1 MFVGAFYAAN
11 GLFCHNC
18 SHLSFS
24 QTTRKANTDDEP
36 NRPVRYSRLSRPNL
50 AFYKVIA
57 VAVHR
62 IRPSGASR
70 GGSEALEPI
79 LKIHLGR
86 CPVIQAL
93 VQTPIVVK
101 VKVPAQTINCLSAIT
116 VLTEVNFLVLDRPPE
131 PLRKD
136 VVKDPTPAV
145 HTDGYVRLLQPRSKV
160 PAGELGALVS
170 VEDLRPTDP
179 ESFFQRLHT
188 E

>member
-1 MFVGAFYAAN
+1 MFVGAFYAVN
-11 GLFCHNC
+11 GFFCHNC

-62 IRPSGASR
+62 VRPSDASR
-70 GGSEALEPI
+70 GGSEAPEPI

-93 VQTPIVVK
+93 VQMPIVVK

-116 VLTEVNFLVLDRPPE
+116 VLTEVNFLVLDRPPRAA
-131 PLRKD
+131 PKRCCQRPYPCRPYRWLRA
-136 VVKDPTPAV
+136 PA
-145 HTDGYVRLLQPRSKV
+145 
-160 PAGELGALVS
+160 PAEK
-170 VEDLRPTDP
+170 
-179 ESFFQRLHT
+179 
-188 E
+188 